1 MKLTET
7 IKCRLP
13 SDLMQEVLT
22 HAEQEDLPLSIVVR
36 KAIKLFL
43 ARNGTQ
49 KTRKGTHRK

>member
-22 HAEQEDLPLSIVVR
+22 HAEQEEIPLSIVVR

-43 ARNGTQ
+43 ARNGIQ
-49 KTRKGTHRK
+49 KARKGTRK

>member
-49 KTRKGTHRK
+49 KTRKGTRRK

>member
-1 MKLTET
+1 
-7 IKCRLP
+7 
-13 SDLMQEVLT
+13 MQEVLT

-49 KTRKGTHRK
+49 KTRKGTRRK